1 MVTKSLLI
9 QEIIGLVSTTNT
21 ITDQI
26 VVQDLW
32 YPWYGAKSSRT
43 VGTDRTV
50 CINTRDK
57 RLE

>member
-21 ITDQI
+21 IIDQI

-32 YPWYGAKSSRT
+32 YPWYGAGRLRT
-43 VGTDRTV
+43 VGADRTV